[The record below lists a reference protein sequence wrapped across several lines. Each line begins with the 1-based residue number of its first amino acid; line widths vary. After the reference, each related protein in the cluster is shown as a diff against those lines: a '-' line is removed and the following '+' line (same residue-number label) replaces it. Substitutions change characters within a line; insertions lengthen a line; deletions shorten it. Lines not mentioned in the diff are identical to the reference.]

1 MLKSNT
7 FRLTIKVMSPTSND
21 PLVSVNAVS
30 LKQKGR
36 YILDHIS
43 LSIFPDE
50 IVSIIGPNGSG
61 KTTLIKIMV
70 GLISPT
76 SGERTVKA
84 DLKIGYMPQRLHI
97 DPVFPISVE
106 RFLRLNTNMD
116 TAQIKAQ
123 LELVGV
129 SKAMNRNMS
138 KLSGGEFQRVLLAR
152 ALLRNPQLLVL
163 DEPVQGVDVIGQ
175 GELYDLIGAIR
186 DQKQCAVVLVS
197 HDLHIVMAKTNRVV
211 CLNQHICC
219 EGSPDKVSRDPAFAQ
234 MFGSAAMGLAFYTH
248 KHDHQ
253 HDSHGTIVCKTEK
266 NDDSAT

>member
-7 FRLTIKVMSPTSND
+7 FRPSIKVMSPTSND
-21 PLVSVNAVS
+21 PLVTVNDVS
-30 LKQKGR
+30 LKLKGR
-36 YILDHIS
+36 LILDKIN
-43 LSIFPDE
+43 LSVFPNE
-50 IVSIIGPNGSG
+50 IVSVIGPNGSG

-70 GLISPT
+70 GLIAPT
-76 SGERTVKA
+76 FGVRTIQT
-84 DLKIGYMPQRLHI
+84 DLRIGYMPQRLHI
-97 DPVFPISVE
+97 DPIFPISVE
-106 RFLRLNTNMD
+106 RFLRLNTDMD
-116 TAQIKAQ
+116 SAQIKAQ
-123 LELVGV
+123 LTLVGV
-129 SKAMNRNMS
+129 THVLNRNMS

-197 HDLHIVMAKTNRVV
+197 HDLHVVMAKTNRVV

-219 EGSPDKVSRDPAFAQ
+219 LGSPEKVSRDPAFAQ
-234 MFGSAAMGLAFYTH
+234 MFGSAAMGFAFYTH

-253 HDSHGTIVCKTEK
+253 HDPQGTIVTKEKK
-266 NDDSAT
+266 NDD